1 MNLITEVKKTISIDQ
16 CLGEYF
22 LHVGNSQRKGRHWL
36 TSMIRSIVN
45 SWWIMEAAIGKCCKL
60 YPSLISETV
69 FLALELTQICY
80 LHYIYNKYKQFFL
93 KPGNLQTDYPS
104 PIHVKLKDYPH
115 HLTKFQGMETS
126 RIPILKLFTELKNP
140 NFQSFS

>member
-1 MNLITEVKKTISIDQ
+1 MSSIWIGEKLIYKSKIKGPKLSFWIRYICVAQRKFDNLNLITEVKKNISIDQ

-45 SWWIMEAAIGKCCKL
+45 SWWIIEAATGKFCKL

-80 LHYIYNKYKQFFL
+80 LHYICNKYKQFFL
-93 KPGNLQTDYPS
+93 KPGNL
-104 PIHVKLKDYPH
+104 
-115 HLTKFQGMETS
+115 
-126 RIPILKLFTELKNP
+126 
-140 NFQSFS
+140 